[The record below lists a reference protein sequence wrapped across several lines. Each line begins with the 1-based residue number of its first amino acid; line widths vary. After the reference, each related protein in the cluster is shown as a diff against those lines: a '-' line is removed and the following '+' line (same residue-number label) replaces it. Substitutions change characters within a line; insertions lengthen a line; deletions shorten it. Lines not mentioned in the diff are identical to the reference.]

1 MVDIL
6 ALIFSIFGEGFK
18 GGLSIINGIL
28 SEIFKT
34 DHRLKAKFGKGR
46 FLSKKNTGFNVNGK
60 ALTPQMSMRGLCVSG
75 ETGSSK
81 TAGSLLK
88 SCLMVDG
95 SQIIHAPSFEIYN
108 QTSGHRSQTD
118 RILIFSPTHPEMS
131 CAFNPMLRANT
142 LSEIS
147 RLAHLLVTLFSTENE
162 SKSYWQNKAKE
173 LLVCTILILK
183 KPQIETRYQTLPN
196 VAHLLDYLAGE
207 KTRAYID
214 ALFDDFGDPWLRA
227 KYKSLMSQSDN
238 ALSGVISTAQTSIQ
252 FFDLDE
258 DIKRL
263 VSDDTL
269 GDFDQI
275 RKERTSFYF
284 VSSTT
289 KGAYY
294 GPLMSILL
302 EQYFES
308 LFSRLPD
315 ESSDLPM
322 YFNLDEIP
330 LLRLENLDSICANIR
345 KHNGAICI
353 LSQDPYS
360 QLATV
365 YGEHKRDAILSNM
378 KTRAYYSVNLEQAR
392 QLETELGAFEYADN
406 YDEDRVKTR
415 SLKTTSELLLMK
427 EDEVLITHTGS
438 KPSLTK
444 FTPYYKDK
452 RILALSKIDPYE
464 IEPISH
470 SSVTLLPLS
479 SMYPKIDPS

>member
-6 ALIFSIFGEGFK
+6 KLIFEIVGVGFED
-18 GGLSIINGIL
+18 GLSIMNGIL
-28 SEIFKT
+28 GEIFKT
-34 DHRLKAKFGKGR
+34 DHRLKAEFGKGG
-46 FLSKKNTGFNVNGK
+46 FLSKKNTGFNVHGK
-60 ALTPQMSMRGLCVSG
+60 ALTEEMSMRGLCVSG

-95 SQIIHAPSFEIYN
+95 SQIVHAPSFELYS

-118 RILIFSPTHPEMS
+118 RILVFSPTHPERS
-131 CAFNPMLRANT
+131 SAFNPMLRANT
-142 LSEIS
+142 LSEVS
-147 RLAHLLVTLFSTENE
+147 RLAHLLVTLFSAESE
-162 SKSYWQNKAKE
+162 SKSFWQNKAME
-173 LLVCTILILK
+173 LLVCLILILK
-183 KPQIETRYQTLPN
+183 KPQIGTQYQTLPN

-207 KTRAYID
+207 KTRLYID
-214 ALFDDFGDPWLRA
+214 ALFDDFGDPWLRT

-238 ALSGVISTAQTSIQ
+238 ALSGVISTAQTSVQ

-263 VSDDTL
+263 VSSDTL

-275 RKERTSFYF
+275 RRERTSFYL

-302 EQYFES
+302 EQYFEDF
-308 LFSRLPD
+308 FSRLPD
-315 ESSDLPM
+315 ESDLPV

-330 LLRLENLDSICANIR
+330 LLRLENLDSICANVR
-345 KHNGAICI
+345 KHLGAICI

-365 YGEHKRDAILSNM
+365 YGEYKRDAILSNM

-392 QLETELGAFEYADN
+392 RLETELGVFEYADN

-415 SLKTTSELLLMK
+415 SLKTASELLLMK
-427 EDEVLITHTGS
+427 ENEVLITHTGS
-438 KPSLTK
+438 KPMLTK

-452 RILALSKIDPYE
+452 RMLALSKLEPYE
-464 IEPISH
+464 VEPISH
-470 SSVTLLPLS
+470 SSVSLLPLE